1 MTVRRGMGV
10 FYTTSQAPGHIGLA
24 RLYWK
29 VVWGFFA
36 VCLSARYLSQPFF
49 QCCVEPQRVHCLF
62 FNRSAAT
69 GHSSPQ

>member
-29 VVWGFFA
+29 VCGSEIFRCMFIRQVL
-36 VCLSARYLSQPFF
+36 V
-49 QCCVEPQRVHCLF
+49 
-62 FNRSAAT
+62 AT
-69 GHSSPQ
+69 FLPVLC